1 MKALAA
7 AARLRTAVVRVNKP
21 IIEGGRYPRLTL
33 CTSEAT
39 ATDPERAS
47 RSLTWQSYDP
57 TVMTDAVERYCAATE
72 AANVDA
78 VMETLTDDAELV
90 SPISGRVVFR
100 GRDDLRVLLSAVYGS
115 LTDLRWTE
123 RVGDG
128 DVRVAIGET
137 RIAGLRMTDAMV
149 FHLAPDGRI
158 QRIGPHLRPWLALT
172 MFAPVLVPKVVR
184 HPGVVRRA
192 LGR

>member
-1 MKALAA
+1 
-7 AARLRTAVVRVNKP
+7 
-21 IIEGGRYPRLTL
+21 
-33 CTSEAT
+33 
-39 ATDPERAS
+39 
-47 RSLTWQSYDP
+47 
-57 TVMTDAVERYCAATE
+57 MTDAVERYCAATE
-72 AANVDA
+72 AGDVDA

-123 RVGDG
+123 RVGDS

-149 FHLAPDGRI
+149 FYLAPDARI
-158 QRIGPHLRPWLALT
+158 QQIRPHLRPWLALT
-172 MFAPVLVPKVVR
+172 MFAAVLVPKVGR

>member
-1 MKALAA
+1 
-7 AARLRTAVVRVNKP
+7 
-21 IIEGGRYPRLTL
+21 
-33 CTSEAT
+33 
-39 ATDPERAS
+39 
-47 RSLTWQSYDP
+47 
-57 TVMTDAVERYCAATE
+57 MTDAVERYCAATE

-158 QRIGPHLRPWLALT
+158 QRIRPHLRPWLALT
-172 MFAPVLVPKVVR
+172 MFAAVLAPKVVR
-184 HPGVVRRA
+184 HPAVMRRA